1 MGYGPWKLRVPNSFL
16 VSLRQLS
23 LSGQYLLFATIT
35 SEVAQSCP
43 TLCSPMDC
51 SLPGSSIHGVFQAR
65 VLEWVAISFYLLG
78 VTKNLTLMIMN
89 DSYPES
95 WSLRLSA

>member
-16 VSLRQLS
+16 VSLWHLS
-23 LSGQYLLFATIT
+23 PSSQHLLSATTT
-35 SEVAQSCP
+35 SEVVESCP
-43 TLCSPMDC
+43 TLCDLVDC
-51 SLPGSSIHGVFQAR
+51 SLPGSSIHGIFQAR

-89 DSYPES
+89 DRYPES